1 VIALAKRVD
10 EKWPATRQEPRNTD
24 TDSTAAF
31 RKLFQGW
38 AKCCPVSYLQNT
50 ILQDIKYLYVFVMH
64 VAPYRLFVIPTNI
77 RLTTS
82 IRAYFLR
89 EKYGSVALA
98 VNETR
103 RMTVNEIMFSLS
115 LKVRFGCLSSKAL
128 KR

>member
-1 VIALAKRVD
+1 MRDRVSK
-10 EKWPATRQEPRNTD
+10 EGRRKWPATRHEPRNAD

-38 AKCCPVSYLQNT
+38 AKCCPVSYLRNK
-50 ILQDIKYLYVFVMH
+50 ILEDVKYLYVFVMH

-89 EKYGSVALA
+89 EKYCSVALA
-98 VNETR
+98 VIETR
-103 RMTVNEIMFSLS
+103 RMTVNEIIVSLS
-115 LKVRFGCLSSKAL
+115 LKVRMVACRVKP
-128 KR
+128 